1 MIQNT
6 KPLLV
11 LASAS
16 PRRKELI
23 AHLHREVLI
32 EVSDIEEVI
41 TKTEPA
47 EVVCELAV
55 QKAECVAKKVQGNAT
70 VIGADTVV
78 ACDGKILGKPQD
90 RADAICMLTMLSGRK
105 HSVYTGV
112 ALCHHVDGTLVTDS
126 FYEETKVEFY
136 PMNQREIE
144 SYVDS
149 GDPMDKAGA
158 YGIQSGAAIFV
169 KGIEGDY
176 NTVVGLPVS
185 ALYQRLKEKKW

>member
-1 MIQNT
+1 MIKE

-23 AHLHREVLI
+23 EHLHRKVLI

-41 TKTEPA
+41 TKTEPS

-55 QKAECVAKKVQGNAT
+55 QKAECVAKRVQGNAT

-90 RADAICMLTMLSGRK
+90 REEAIRMLTMLSGRK

-136 PMNQREIE
+136 PMSQQEIE

-158 YGIQSGAAIFV
+158 YGIQSGAAVFV

>member
-1 MIQNT
+1 M
-6 KPLLV
+6 LV

-23 AHLHREVLI
+23 EHLHREVVI

-41 TKTEPA
+41 TKTEPS

-55 QKAECVAKKVQGNAT
+55 QKAECVAKRVQGNAT

-90 RADAICMLTMLSGRK
+90 REDAIRMLTMLSGRK

-112 ALCHHVDGTLVTDS
+112 ALCRHVNGTLVTDS

-136 PMNQREIE
+136 PMSQQEIE

-169 KGIEGDY
+169 KAIEGDY

-185 ALYQRLKEKKW
+185 AVYQRLKAFEA

>member
-1 MIQNT
+1 MIKE

-23 AHLHREVLI
+23 AHLHRNVMI

-41 TKTEPA
+41 TRTEPS
-47 EVVCELAV
+47 EVVCELAT

-78 ACDGKILGKPQD
+78 ACDGKILGKPHD
-90 RADAICMLTMLSGRK
+90 REEAIRMLTMLSGRK

-136 PMNQREIE
+136 PMSQQEIE

-169 KGIEGDY
+169 KSIEGDY

-185 ALYQRLKEKKW
+185 AVYQRLKTFEG

>member
-1 MIQNT
+1 MIKKKT
-6 KPLLV
+6 LLV

-23 AHLHREVLI
+23 EHLHREVVI

-41 TKTEPA
+41 TKTEPS

-55 QKAECVAKKVQGNAT
+55 QKAECVAKRVQGNAT

-90 RADAICMLTMLSGRK
+90 REDAIRMLTMLSGRK

-112 ALCHHVDGTLVTDS
+112 ALCRHVGGTLVTDS

-136 PMNQREIE
+136 SMSQQEIE

-158 YGIQSGAAIFV
+158 YGIQSGAGIFV
-169 KGIEGDY
+169 KAIERDY
-176 NTVVGLPVS
+176 DTVVGLPVS
-185 ALYQRLKEKKW
+185 AVYQRLKAFEA

>member
-1 MIQNT
+1 MIKEKT
-6 KPLLV
+6 LLV

-23 AHLHREVLI
+23 EHLHREVVI

-41 TKTEPA
+41 TKTEPS

-55 QKAECVAKKVQGNAT
+55 QKAECVAKRVQGNAT

-90 RADAICMLTMLSGRK
+90 REDAIRMLTMLSGRK

-112 ALCHHVDGTLVTDS
+112 ALCRHVGGGTLVTDS

-136 PMNQREIE
+136 PMSQQEIE

-169 KGIEGDY
+169 KAIEGDY

-185 ALYQRLKEKKW
+185 AVYQRLKVFEA

>member
-1 MIQNT
+1 MIKENS
-6 KPLLV
+6 LLV

-23 AHLHREVLI
+23 EHLHREVVI

-41 TKTEPA
+41 TKTEPS

-55 QKAECVAKKVQGNAT
+55 QKAECVAKRVQGNAT

-90 RADAICMLTMLSGRK
+90 REDAIRMLTMLSGRK

-112 ALCHHVDGTLVTDS
+112 ALCHHVNGTLVTDS

-136 PMNQREIE
+136 PMSQQEIE

-169 KGIEGDY
+169 KAIDGDY

-185 ALYQRLKEKKW
+185 AVYQRLKAFEA